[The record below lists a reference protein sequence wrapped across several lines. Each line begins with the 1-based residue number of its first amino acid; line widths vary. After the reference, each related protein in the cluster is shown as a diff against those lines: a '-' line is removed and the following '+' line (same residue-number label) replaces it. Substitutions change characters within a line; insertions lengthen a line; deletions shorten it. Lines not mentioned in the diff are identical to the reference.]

1 MIKPKSR
8 YAFSLI
14 EILVVLAMLS
24 ILMMLIAPAGVK
36 VVERV
41 NNYIAKKND
50 QKMVDKL
57 QFQAFL
63 EVAERNASAHT
74 ILQKFDIERITSKGL
89 IVKKD
94 STFE

>member
-41 NNYIAKKND
+41 NSYIAKKND
-50 QKMVDKL
+50 EKMVDRL

-63 EVAERNASAHT
+63 EIKECNASANK
-74 ILQKFDIERITSKGL
+74 ILQKFNIERITSKGL
-89 IVKKD
+89 IVKKE
-94 STFE
+94 SAFE